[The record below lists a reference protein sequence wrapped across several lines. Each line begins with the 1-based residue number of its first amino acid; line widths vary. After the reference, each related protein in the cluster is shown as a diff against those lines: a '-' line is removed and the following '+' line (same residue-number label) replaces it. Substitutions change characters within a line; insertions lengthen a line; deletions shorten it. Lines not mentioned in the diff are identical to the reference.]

1 MKKVYICSAYS
12 SQGKIEENVERAK
25 NYSRMAIEKMCLPI
39 TPHIYFT
46 QFMSDDVPI
55 ERAIALNIG
64 LELIDECDELW
75 IFGTAAGGMDDEI
88 DKAILT
94 ILNQLQQGRSFLVT
108 DMARDTSIGIY
119 IHFKKLVFF
128 AVFS

>member
-12 SQGKIEENVERAK
+12 SQGKIEENVQRAK

-88 DKAILT
+88 DKAKELHIPIREFT
-94 ILNQLQQGRSFLVT
+94 VHGTEIPREQR
-108 DMARDTSIGIY
+108 RY
-119 IHFKKLVFF
+119 I
-128 AVFS
+128 